1 MSINNHRNR
10 VRELAGQTAIV
21 TGSSR
26 GIGAALAVALAGA
39 GANVVVNYRQSA
51 ALAEQVVNACRNLDV
66 SSVAVEAD
74 VSRESDVQTL
84 MQAADGLGGAQILVN
99 NAGVGLTKLLI
110 DTTSTEFQEVLAH
123 NLTSCFLCSRAVL
136 PTMMQRGYGRI
147 INMSSVWG
155 LSGGS
160 MEVAYSAAKGAVLA
174 MTKALAK
181 EVAKSGV
188 TVNAIAPGAIST
200 EMLSPLDAQD
210 ISQLTDEIPVGRLGD
225 TADVVSACLYLAS
238 PQSGYTTG
246 QILSPNGGLY
256 T

>member
-1 MSINNHRNR
+1 MNSHRTR
-10 VRELAGQTAIV
+10 ARELAGQTAIV

-26 GIGAALAVALAGA
+26 GIGAALAVALAEA
-39 GANVVVNYRQSA
+39 GANVVVNYRESA
-51 ALAEQVVNACRNLDV
+51 ALAERIVNACRNLGV
-66 SSVAVEAD
+66 SSVAVQAD
-74 VSRESDVQTL
+74 VSRESGVQIL
-84 MQAADGLGGAQILVN
+84 MQAADTLGGAQILVN
-99 NAGVGLTKLLI
+99 NAGMGLTKLFL
-110 DTTSTEFQEVLAH
+110 DTTSAEFQEVLAH

-136 PTMMQRGYGRI
+136 PTMMRRGYGRI
-147 INMSSVWG
+147 INLSSIWG
-155 LSGGS
+155 LTGGS
-160 MEVAYSAAKGAVLA
+160 MEVVYSAAKGAVLA

-210 ISQLTDEIPVGRLGD
+210 ISQLTNEIPVGRLGEP
-225 TADVVSACLYLAS
+225 ADIVSACLYLSS